1 MKGAEMLKMLV
12 LILTMIVTLSP
23 AYEGLYGVVTGGTI
37 HEYTPVRSGD
47 ADMLYFSNGISFDV
61 NEGEPELLA
70 SLTREH
76 SEYYI
81 VHCDRPIHH
90 LYRSQIESTGAQVYS
105 YIPNYALLV
114 RMNDA
119 ARNEVEQL
127 EYVNWIGIYQPAYKL
142 SGQEE
147 FSDLSGSHEVTI
159 LVYPDADL
167 NVVITELESLDGLVV
182 DVAASDLFGIVRC
195 EVDLSA
201 IPAIANMDEVNWI
214 EPWHKM
220 EPHNYN
226 VQWVVQTA
234 TSQNRRIWDLGITGE
249 GQLLSVCDSG
259 VRTSHYAFRST
270 SSSWLTTWGD
280 YPSDRKIV
288 AYKPANNYGAGYAD
302 FGDEMSNYCHGSH
315 VSGTALGND
324 DVMGSPST
332 YDGVAIDSRLYFCDG
347 GGSLGCVYI
356 PTNLYELFILPYTGN
371 AAGSV
376 KIMTNSW
383 GNSVSGQYTS
393 EAMTVDYFMYL
404 YKDFLL
410 FFSNG
415 NDGPS
420 AMTVG
425 SPATAKNCVSV
436 GGTRNGAQC
445 SSIYYFS
452 SRGPT
457 QDGRIKPTI
466 LTPGQTVTS
475 VNGAGDVNYTIM
487 DGTSMAAPS
496 AAGSGV
502 LVRQYFVEGWYP
514 SGAANPA
521 DSLLPT
527 AALLK
532 AMLVNSADRNMS
544 GYTVPDFNVGWGRV
558 DLDSV
563 LYFNGDVRD
572 LAVVDN
578 QTGLTTGQYVE
589 YTYNVVS
596 GAEPFRVALVWTDYP
611 GGGGAG
617 IKLVNNLNL
626 LVTDP
631 GNNQYKGNV
640 YSGGQSITGGAYD
653 SLNVEECVRVDNP
666 ASGNWTI
673 RIEAPNCPYGPQPFA
688 LVVTGDLIGTGVM
701 ESPVGSN
708 ARSIN
713 IYPFVSHAQPYRLAY
728 SFGEQ
733 TRLQVQIYDAMGRM
747 VGQRDYGRVDGT
759 GEVMLELDR
768 FAAGIY
774 FIRTQAD
781 DLSEM
786 SKVVWVR

>member
-1 MKGAEMLKMLV
+1 MIKSLV
-12 LILTMIVTLSP
+12 LFLILVVALGSG
-23 AYEGLYGVVTGGTI
+23 YEGLYGVVSGGII
-37 HEYTPVRSGD
+37 HEYTPASYGD
-47 ADMLYFSNGISFDV
+47 ADRLYFSNGINFDV
-61 NEGEPELLA
+61 RVGEPELPA
-70 SLTREH
+70 ALTRTQ

-81 VHCDRPIHH
+81 VHCRGPIHH
-90 LYRSQIESTGAQVYS
+90 QQRAQIEETGARVYS

-114 RMNDA
+114 KM
-119 ARNEVEQL
+119 NEVVKSEVERL
-127 EYVNWIGIYQPAYKL
+127 VFVDWIGIYQPAYKL

-147 FSDLSGSHEVTI
+147 FSDLRGMHEVM
-159 LVYPDADL
+159 LVLYPEADL
-167 NVVITELESLDGLVV
+167 GAVMNELENIGCRIV
-182 DVAASDLFGIVRC
+182 DVASSDWLNFVKC
-195 EVDLSA
+195 DVDLSL
-201 IPAIANMDEVNWI
+201 IPQIANIEAVNWI

-220 EPHNYN
+220 EPHNAS

-234 TSQNRRIWDLGITGE
+234 TSQNRRIWDMGLTGE

-270 SSSWLTTWGD
+270 ASSWLTTWGD

-288 AYKPANNYGAGYAD
+288 AYKPANAYGPGYAD
-302 FGDEMSNYCHGSH
+302 FGDELCNYCHGSH

-356 PTNLYELFILPYTGN
+356 PSNLYELFILPYTGN

-420 AMTVG
+420 AMSVG

-436 GGTRNGAQC
+436 GGCRNGAQC

-487 DGTSMAAPS
+487 DGTSMASPS
-496 AAGSGV
+496 AAGSAV

-514 SGAANPA
+514 SGTANPS
-521 DSLLPT
+521 DSLIPS

-544 GYTVPDFNVGWGRV
+544 GYTVPDNNVGWGRV

-563 LYFNGDVRD
+563 LHFTSDTKD
-572 LAVVDN
+572 LAVVDD
-578 QTGLTTGQYVE
+578 QSGLSTGQYVE

-596 GAEPFRVALVWTDYP
+596 DAEPFRVALVWTDYP

-640 YSGGQSITGGAYD
+640 YSGGQSNTGGTYD

-666 ASGNWTI
+666 MTGSWTI
-673 RIEAPNCPYGPQPFA
+673 RVSAPNCPYGPQPFA
-688 LVVTGDLIGTGVM
+688 LVVTGDLTGTGVT
-701 ESPVGSN
+701 ESPYMQKTNNMS
-708 ARSIN
+708 
-713 IYPFVSHAQPYRLAY
+713 IYPFISYAHPYKLSY

-733 TRLQVQIYDAMGRM
+733 TRLRIQIYDTMGRI
-747 VGQRDYGRVDGT
+747 VDAKDFGLLSDA
-759 GEVMLELDR
+759 GELLLSFDK
-768 FAAGIY
+768 FSSGIY
-774 FIRTQAD
+774 FIKTQAGD
-781 DLSEM
+781 ISEM

>member
-1 MKGAEMLKMLV
+1 MKGVEMVKSLV
-12 LILTMIVTLSP
+12 LIFSLFITAGSG
-23 AYEGLYGVVTGGTI
+23 YEGLYGVVAGGII
-37 HEYTPVRSGD
+37 HEYTPAPTGD
-47 ADMLYFSNGISFDV
+47 VDMLYFSNGIQFDIHA
-61 NEGEPELLA
+61 GEPGLPA
-70 SLTREH
+70 ALTQPQ

-81 VHCDRPIHH
+81 VHFDGPIHDM
-90 LYRSQIESTGAQVYS
+90 YRSQIESTGARIYS
-105 YIPNYALLV
+105 YIPNYAYLV
-114 RMNDA
+114 RMNEVVKS
-119 ARNEVEQL
+119 EVERL
-127 EYVNWIGIYQPAYKL
+127 DFVDWIGIYQPAYKL
-142 SGQEE
+142 SGQDE
-147 FSDLSGSHEVTI
+147 FSDLKGSHEITVLI
-159 LVYPDADL
+159 YPDADL
-167 NVVITELESLDGLVV
+167 NLVLNELESLGAWIV
-182 DVAASDLFGIVRC
+182 DMAASDLYGIIRC
-195 EVDLSA
+195 EVDLSL
-201 IPAIANMDEVNWI
+201 IPAIANIEEVNWI

-280 YPSDRKIV
+280 YPNDRKIV
-288 AYKPANNYGAGYAD
+288 AYKPANSYGAGYAD
-302 FGDEMSNYCHGSH
+302 FGDELCNYCHGSH
-315 VSGTALGND
+315 VSGTALGDD

-356 PTNLYELFILPYTGN
+356 PTNLYELFILPYNGN

-383 GNSVSGQYTS
+383 GNSVNGQYTS
-393 EAMTVDYFMYL
+393 EAMAVDYFMFL

-415 NDGPS
+415 NDGP
-420 AMTVG
+420 ATMTVG

-445 SSIYYFS
+445 GTIYYFS

-466 LTPGQTVTS
+466 LTPGQTVSS

-487 DGTSMAAPS
+487 DGTSMASPS

-521 DSLLPT
+521 DSLLPS

-563 LYFNGDVRD
+563 LHFSGDVRD
-572 LAVVDN
+572 LAIVDN
-578 QTGLTTGQYVE
+578 QTGLSTGQYIE
-589 YTYNVVS
+589 YTYSVVS
-596 GAEPFRVALVWTDYP
+596 NAEPFRVALVWTDYP
-611 GGGGAG
+611 GGGSAG
-617 IKLVNNLNL
+617 IKLVNNLDL

-631 GNNQYKGNV
+631 SNNEYRGNV
-640 YSGGQSITGGAYD
+640 YSGGQSVTGGVHD

-666 ASGNWTI
+666 TSGNWTI
-673 RIEAPNCPYGPQPFA
+673 RVSAPNCPYGPQPFA
-688 LVVTGDLIGTGVM
+688 VVITGDLTGTGVA
-701 ESPVGSN
+701 ESPVVGSPK
-708 ARSIN
+708 SIK
-713 IYPFVSHAQPYRLAY
+713 IYPYVAYSHPYRLSY

-733 TRLQVQIYDAMGRM
+733 TRLRVQIYDAMGRM
-747 VGQRDYGRVDGT
+747 VDNKDYGFLDGS
-759 GEVMLELDR
+759 GELMVPLDR
-768 FAAGIY
+768 FASGIY
-774 FIRTQAD
+774 FIRTQIED
-781 DLSEM
+781 ISEM
-786 SKVVWVR
+786 SKVVWIR